1 MLKITKAL
9 GDQNRLRILY
19 LLSEGELCACELE
32 GILSMSQSNVSR
44 HLAKLNEALVTD
56 YRKDAKYS
64 YYRLKRETLKSYP
77 FISSMIE
84 SLKGEKIY
92 EEDWKRLQEY
102 KVKNYNCESLK
113 ENVLLFINEERIV

>member
-9 GDQNRLRILY
+9 GDQNRLRILH

-64 YYRLKRETLKSYP
+64 YYRLKRETLNAYP

-84 SLKGEKIY
+84 SLKEEKLY
-92 EEDWKRLQEY
+92 EEDRKRLQEY
-102 KVKNYNCESLK
+102 RVKNYNCESLK
-113 ENVLLFINEERIV
+113 ENVLLFMNEERIV